1 MWGPYSKILILI
13 ILFVLI
19 YFNSNCTF
27 GRALSSQS
35 PFEFSSRFRTAWVTV
50 LVVALHRFSR
60 ICDFQTVSC
69 RVLTTAPTQD
79 FVFWSYPRLRQ
90 FFCRLLLS
98 MSLEIMIVS
107 TQVDPLSLN
116 PYYKRKI
123 HLCFLFFLF
132 LWRKFTVL
140 STLSVSLRHAVPA
153 FSKVNFRNMEP
164 REVETSVSSV
174 SRATIPRSRMP
185 RFQIL

>member
-27 GRALSSQS
+27 GRALSSQT
-35 PFEFSSRFRTAWVTV
+35 PFEFSTRFRTAWVTV
-50 LVVALHRFSR
+50 LVVALRRFFSR
-60 ICDFQTVSC
+60 IRVFQTVSC

-79 FVFWSYPRLRQ
+79 FVFWYSRLRQ

-98 MSLEIMIVS
+98 MSLEIMIAS

-123 HLCFLFFLF
+123 HLCFLFFF

-140 STLSVSLRHAVPA
+140 STLSVTLWHAVPA
-153 FSKVNFRNMEP
+153 FSKVNFRNIGTA
-164 REVETSVSSV
+164 RG
-174 SRATIPRSRMP
+174 RNQCI
-185 RFQIL
+185 